1 MDGSVSRWQMD
12 GWVCFQVTDGWMV
25 GLGRCNNELDKLV
38 I

>member
-1 MDGSVSRWQMD
+1 MD
-12 GWVCFQVTDGWMV
+12 GWVCFKVTDGWMGLFPGDGWMV